1 MLLYNIGFL
10 DIGLIDILDIMVVTV
25 LIFLILKWMK
35 GSSAVSIFIAIL
47 LLFVIKMVAAVLNMK
62 LLTQIMGAVLDMGV
76 IAIIIIFQPE
86 IRHFLIKLGS
96 DYRSLGRKHLINRIL
111 GMTPYTLS
119 DEAINEITDAC
130 RLMSAQK
137 TGALIVLANVS
148 NLNEI
153 VETGDAIDARIESRL
168 IQNLFFKNS
177 PLHDGALIIRNN
189 RLVAARCTLPNTQKV
204 NLPPEYGMRHKAA
217 IGITEETDAVVVV
230 VSEETGRI
238 SYVRA
243 GEIQTMENAMALK
256 VVLEKANIGHIEQ

>member
-1 MLLYNIGFL
+1 MASVFREDVLLDSNVYIEDTDYRYYIYGNLTSLTELGITADTLTYGRMPE
-10 DIGLIDILDIMVVTV
+10 DNHEV
-25 LIFLILKWMK
+25 
-35 GSSAVSIFIAIL
+35 
-47 LLFVIKMVAAVLNMK
+47 VIKLP
-62 LLTQIMGAVLDMGV
+62 DEYY
-76 IAIIIIFQPE
+76 IF
-86 IRHFLIKLGS
+86 R
-96 DYRSLGRKHLINRIL
+96 DD
-111 GMTPYTLS
+111 S
-119 DEAINEITDAC
+119 DEAINEIADAC